1 MAVTG
6 KVSAR
11 FESAGAGVAT
21 ISTGKG
27 DAGGVSYGAHQLAT
41 KNGSMAKF
49 LASKFG
55 TAYRDR
61 FAGLMPGTKA
71 FNDVYNKICKETPLE
86 FEVNQFLYIA
96 VSHYDPQVALLLKNG
111 IDITK
116 RADAVGECVFSVC
129 VQYGPN
135 TSLVVQA
142 VGANF
147 KGTDAEFIEK
157 VQNYRRDTV
166 KTRFKSSSAKVQ
178 QSVANRAD
186 DEKAVLLKLLNSK

>member
-6 KVSAR
+6 KVSAQ

-41 KNGSMAKF
+41 KTGTMAKF

-55 TAYRDR
+55 AAYRER
-61 FAGLMPGTKA
+61 FAGLQPGTTA
-71 FNDVYNKICKETPLE
+71 FNDVYKQICKEKPQE
-86 FEVNQFLYIA
+86 FDLNQFLFIA
-96 VSHYDPQVALLLKNG
+96 TSHYDPQVARLLKNG

-116 RADAVGECVFSVC
+116 RHEAVGECVFSVC

-135 TSLVVQA
+135 TSLIVKA
-142 VGANF
+142 LGVGF

-166 KTRFKSSSAKVQ
+166 KAYFKSSSEKVQ
-178 QSVANRAD
+178 KSVADRAVA
-186 DEKAVLLKLLNSK
+186 EKAVLLKLLNSK

>member
-6 KVSAR
+6 KISAQ

-41 KNGSMAKF
+41 KTGTMARF

-55 TAYRDR
+55 VAYRER
-61 FAGLMPGTKA
+61 FAGLEPGTIE
-71 FNDVYNKICKETPLE
+71 FNNVYKQICKEKPLE
-86 FEVNQFLYIA
+86 FEVNQFLFIA
-96 VSHYDPQVALLLKNG
+96 VSHYDPQITLLAKNG
-111 IDITK
+111 ISLKDSH
-116 RADAVGECVFSVC
+116 DAVGECVFSVC

-135 TSLVVQA
+135 TSLIVQA
-142 VGANF
+142 LGANF
-147 KGTDAEFIEK
+147 KGTDQQFIEK

-166 KTRFKSSSAKVQ
+166 KVRFKSSSEKVQ
-178 QSVANRAD
+178 ASVAKRAD
-186 DEKAVLLKLLNSK
+186 DEKAMLLKLLNSK

>member
-6 KVSAR
+6 KVSAQ

-27 DAGGVSYGAHQLAT
+27 DAGGVSYGAHQLASKT
-41 KNGSMAKF
+41 GTMAKF

-61 FAGLMPGTKA
+61 FVGLQPGTKA
-71 FNDVYNKICKETPLE
+71 FNDVYTQICKERPQE

-96 VSHYDPQVALLLKNG
+96 VSHYDPQVAFLQKNG

-135 TSLVVQA
+135 TSLILKA
-142 VGANF
+142 LGANF

-166 KTRFKSSSAKVQ
+166 KAYFKSSSEKVQ
-178 QSVANRAD
+178 KSVADRAVA
-186 DEKAVLLKLLNSK
+186 EKAVLLKLLNSK